1 MMMMSLALLLLLLVI
16 LVWVR
21 GMTKR
26 YPGGREQ
33 PMHLVGWW
41 VCLWQPGRYS
51 QHKVGRVKKTECM
64 RH

>member
-1 MMMMSLALLLLLLVI
+1 MSLALLLLLLLVAV
-16 LVWVR
+16 LQVWVR

-26 YPGGREQ
+26 YPVGREQ
-33 PMHLVGWW
+33 PRHLVGWW

-51 QHKVGRVKKTECM
+51 QHKVGKVRRTECM